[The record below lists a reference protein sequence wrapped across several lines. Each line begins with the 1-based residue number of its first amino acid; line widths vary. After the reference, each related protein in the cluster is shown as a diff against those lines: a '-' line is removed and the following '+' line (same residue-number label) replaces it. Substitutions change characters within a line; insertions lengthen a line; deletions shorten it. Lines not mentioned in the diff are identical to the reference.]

1 MFKKSLKIL
10 ALAVVGSIAL
20 SRLVTIFLDPT
31 LIAVPVTSNP
41 AEQLQNFERLLKS
54 YSEQGWFD
62 GIAVGV
68 NAEGKPWFFPSPI
81 ERKPPQARNFNEESV
96 FLIGSL
102 TKGFTAA
109 AVLRLEEQGK
119 LKISQ
124 TACTFLKSFCNPDLE
139 KITLEHLLRHQSGL
153 KRDATTPWERGIDY
167 LKLAFRIAPYPEE
180 KNHAEWK
187 LVPERLGKPEFE
199 PGTKKSY
206 SNLGFIA
213 LSRVIELQT
222 GKSLG
227 QFFQDE
233 FFHPLQ
239 MKNTALVSLEH
250 PTLPEKFIK
259 EIQGTFETEPDPGL
273 PGLSGAGA
281 LYTTAHDFLLWS
293 RALRNHH
300 VLGKKAEEKLFA
312 FDSNHGGMGW
322 MSGQSLLPEA
332 ETYAWHDG
340 ATLGAS
346 SFWMRDLKSPKE
358 FILLSATDTYEKT
371 DELGKQAFRALQGLP
386 FQMPLSAQSPKK

>member
-1 MFKKSLKIL
+1 MFKKSVKIL
-10 ALAVVGSIAL
+10 GLVGVGWIAL
-20 SRLVTIFLDPT
+20 SSLVTIFMDPK
-31 LIAVPVTSNP
+31 LIAVPATSNSS
-41 AEQLQNFERLLKS
+41 EQLHNFEKLLKS

-62 GIAVGV
+62 GVAVGV
-68 NAEGKPWFFPSPI
+68 DAKGKPWFFSSSI
-81 ERKPPQARNFNEESV
+81 ERKPTQARTFTENSV
-96 FLIGSL
+96 FLMGSL

-124 TACTFLKSFCNPDLE
+124 TACTYLKSFCTPYLE

-153 KRDATTPWERGIDY
+153 KRDATTAWERGIDL
-167 LKLAFRIAPYPEE
+167 LKWDFGFAPYPEK

-187 LVPERLGKPEFE
+187 LAPERLGKPEFE

-227 QFFQDE
+227 QLFQDE
-233 FFHPLQ
+233 FFRPLQ

-259 EIQGTFETEPDPGL
+259 EIQWTYETEPDPGL

-281 LYTTAHDFLLWS
+281 LYITAHDFLLWS
-293 RALRNHH
+293 RALRNHR
-300 VLGKKAEEKLFA
+300 VLEKKVEEKLFD

-322 MSGQSLLPEA
+322 MSGKSLLPEA
-332 ETYAWHDG
+332 ETYAWHNG
-340 ATLGAS
+340 TTLGAS
-346 SFWMRDLKSPKE
+346 SYWMRDLKSPKE
-358 FILLSATDTYEKT
+358 FILLSATFTHEKT
-371 DELGKQAFRALQGLP
+371 DELGILAFRALQGLP
-386 FQMPLSAQSPKK
+386 FQVPLSAQSPKK